1 MKGIVNAFLNKRIKE
16 PSVNAENPSFYSPGD
31 VVEIVDILNG
41 DEYNGNRVWYQLDD
55 GSYVWSG
62 GIHGLRDLP
71 KTIRKAPSSKS
82 FDWWHEEFDIPY
94 IWEQAK
100 NKGDDINVAIL
111 DSGIS
116 LTNNDYFDYQKIK
129 GINIQ
134 DINKSYEDTYNHG
147 TQVASII
154 SANGL
159 KFIGIAPNVNLQVF
173 KIYFSGSVKALSM
186 LKAFENL
193 FDDTE
198 IVVISQAISSQSFP
212 EKTRI
217 KISEIIKEKSI
228 ICFAACGNNKN
239 QERSPINNFPSSIEE
254 IISVTA
260 IDDKYKIY
268 DRATLSDKIDIAA
281 PGVNMKTC
289 LAKNPHI
296 YKSNGTSMAT
306 PFVAGFAALML
317 SYIKKEK
324 KSIDKVFNKKII
336 ESCLLKNTKMPLVH
350 NPKLYGKGII
360 DTLSVFNN
368 LKNENYEN

>member
-16 PSVNAENPSFYSPGD
+16 PSVNSENPSYYKPGD
-31 VVEIVDILNG
+31 IVEIVDILNG
-41 DEYNGNRVWYQLDD
+41 DEYNGNKVWYQLDD

-62 GIHGLRDLP
+62 GIRGLKDLP
-71 KTIRKAPSSKS
+71 KTIRKAPSSNS

-94 IWEQAK
+94 IWQQAK
-100 NKGDDINVAIL
+100 NKGDDINIAIL

-116 LTNNDYFDYQKIK
+116 LTKNDYFDYQKIK
-129 GINIQ
+129 GINICDQ
-134 DINKSYEDTYNHG
+134 NKGYEDTYNHG

-154 SANGL
+154 SANSPI
-159 KFIGIAPNVNLQVF
+159 FIGIAPNVNLQIF
-173 KIYFSGSVKALSM
+173 KIYSSGSVKALNM

-217 KISEIIKEKSI
+217 KISKIIKKKSI
-228 ICFAACGNNKN
+228 ICFAACGNNNN
-239 QERSPINNFPSSIEE
+239 QERTPINNLPSSLDG

-268 DRATLSDKIDIAA
+268 NGATLSDKIDIAA

-289 LAKNPHI
+289 FAKN
-296 YKSNGTSMAT
+296 KSNGTSLAT
-306 PFVAGFAALML
+306 PFVAGFTALML
-317 SYIKKEK
+317 SYIKNEK
-324 KSIDKVFNKKII
+324 KSIDKTYNKTII
-336 ESCLLKNTKMPLVH
+336 ESCLLKNTKKPLVH
-350 NPKLYGKGII
+350 NPKLFGKGII
-360 DTLSVFNN
+360 DPLSVFNN